1 MGIVLDFKETG
12 SLIRDIREFRGEV
25 TEGLKELCGPEYRV
39 EERDVEKNNGITFYG
54 ISIAEKDETVAPTIY
69 MEPFFREYE
78 RGTMTVIEAEN
89 EILRCYTKQK
99 CSMDLDIT
107 MFSDFE
113 KVKDRLTFRLINSER
128 NAGTL
133 RDVPHRMY
141 LDMALVYTVYIDD
154 CGMMPGNVLIRDNL
168 MNSWGV
174 DEETLYR
181 HASLNTPVIKKPVI
195 KGLPEMLIEILEE
208 KEDSRE
214 EMQNVLNSES
224 GMSMYILTNS
234 DRFYGDAVILYPDV
248 LSDLREMTGS
258 DLYLLPSSVHEFI
271 AIPCCEG
278 ADEEGLINMV
288 RSVNRTSVTEED
300 FLSDNVYIYKDGHV
314 TICQG

>member
-1 MGIVLDFKETG
+1 
-12 SLIRDIREFRGEV
+12 
-25 TEGLKELCGPEYRV
+25 
-39 EERDVEKNNGITFYG
+39 
-54 ISIAEKDETVAPTIY
+54 
-69 MEPFFREYE
+69 
-78 RGTMTVIEAEN
+78 
-89 EILRCYTKQK
+89 
-99 CSMDLDIT
+99 
-107 MFSDFE
+107 
-113 KVKDRLTFRLINSER
+113 
-128 NAGTL
+128 
-133 RDVPHRMY
+133 
-141 LDMALVYTVYIDD
+141 
-154 CGMMPGNVLIRDNL
+154 
-168 MNSWGV
+168 
-174 DEETLYR
+174 
-181 HASLNTPVIKKPVI
+181 
-195 KGLPEMLIEILEE
+195 MLIEILEE